1 MDVRRETTGEYEREA
16 MTNIVDAKDLM
27 HEYVRRDEEGNI
39 EETLMALDHLNLTVK
54 PGKFIAVLGHN
65 GSGKSTFAKHVN
77 ALLEPTG
84 GSLWVNGMDV
94 TDEENIFAIRQS
106 AGMVFQN
113 PDNQIIAS
121 VVQEDVGFGPENIGV
136 PTDEI
141 WERVEKSLKAV
152 GMWEY
157 REHSPNKLSG
167 GQKQRVAIAGVMAM
181 EPKCI
186 VLDEPTAMLD
196 PDGRKEVLE
205 AVHELNRSKGVTVIL
220 ITHYMAEVVDADYVF
235 VMDQGKVVMEGE
247 PREIF
252 SHVQEL
258 KSHRLDVPQITL
270 LAHELKEAGM
280 DLPDGILTRKELI
293 AAIKEAVG
301 KKHVGAQA
309 E

>member
-1 MDVRRETTGEYEREA
+1 MSFIEA
-16 MTNIVDAKDLM
+16 KNLV
-27 HEYVRRDEEGNI
+27 HEYFRRDEDDNVV
-39 EETLMALDHLNLTVK
+39 DVLTAVDNVDLHVEA
-54 PGKFIAVLGHN
+54 GQFISILGHN
-65 GSGKSTFAKHVN
+65 GSGKSTLAKHLNV
-77 ALLEPTG
+77 LLTPSS
-84 GSLWVNGMDV
+84 GSLFIDGKDAS
-94 TDEENIFAIRQS
+94 DEKNTLKIRQN

-121 VVQEDVGFGPENIGV
+121 VVEEDVAFGPENIGV

-196 PDGRKEVLE
+196 PDGRKEVLD
-205 AVHELNRSKGVTVIL
+205 AVHELNKKKGVTIIL
-220 ITHYMAEVVDADYVF
+220 ITHYMEEVVGSDYVF
-235 VMDQGKVVMEGE
+235 VMDKGSIVMQGT

-252 SHVQEL
+252 SDVETL
-258 KSHRLDVPQITL
+258 KAHRLDVPQITE
-270 LAHELKEAGM
+270 LAYELKKSGV
-280 DLPDGILTRKELI
+280 DLPDGILTRQELL
-293 AAIKEAVG
+293 EALRYLD
-301 KKHVGAQA
+301 
-309 E
+309 EN